1 MRARELWFDGRGHV
15 EIRSASL
22 PCPGRGQVLVETVVS
37 AISAGTELLFYR
49 GILQGKVAVDAT
61 FKSLGSEPAYPMRYG
76 YAAVGVV
83 NETGDGVDPDLKGTP
98 VFSFSPH
105 ASAFLADISEVLPV
119 PDGLDPD
126 DAAFL
131 ANMETAVTLVLDGQP
146 RLQDRVSVFGLGVV
160 GLCTTALLARFP
172 LARLRAY
179 DPIGL
184 RREAAAALGAETMEC
199 LGPELTTEDLVFEL
213 TGCTDALGPAVA
225 AAAYS
230 GLVVI
235 GSWYG
240 AAPFASGLAAE
251 AAVGNTAFHRGRV
264 RMLASQVSSIDPSLS
279 GRWDR
284 ERRLSAAWE
293 AVRTIRPSRWITHR
307 VPLTRAEEAYALLSG
322 KRSEAIQVLLVP
334 A

>member
-1 MRARELWFDGRGHV
+1 MTARELWFDGHRHV
-15 EIRSASL
+15 TVAETEL
-22 PCPGRGQVLVETVVS
+22 PCPGPGQVLVETVAS

-49 GILQGKVAVDAT
+49 GIVQGKVAVDAT
-61 FKSLGSEPAYPMRYG
+61 LKSLGPKPDYPIRYG
-76 YAAVGVV
+76 YASVGVV
-83 NETGDGVDPDLKGTP
+83 REAGDGVDPRLRGGL

-105 ASAFLADISEVLPV
+105 ASAFLAAADEVLPV
-119 PDGLDPD
+119 PAGVSPE

-146 RLQDRVSVFGLGVV
+146 GLHDRVSVFGLGVV

-179 DPIGL
+179 DPIVR
-184 RREAAAALGAETMEC
+184 RREAASALGAEAREAP
-199 LGPELTTEDLVFEL
+199 GPETMTEDLVFEL
-213 TGCTDALGPAVA
+213 TGSADALGSAVA

-240 AAPFASGLAAE
+240 TQPFVSGLE
-251 AAVGNTAFHRGRV
+251 AAGANTAFHRGRV
-264 RMLASQVSSIDPSLS
+264 RILSSQVSTIDPSLS

-284 ERRLSAAWE
+284 RRRLSAAWAE
-293 AVRTIRPSRWITHR
+293 LRVIRPSRWVTHR
-307 VPLTRAEEAYALLSG
+307 VPLDRAEEAYALLAQG
-322 KRSEAIQVLLVP
+322 RCEAIQVLLVP